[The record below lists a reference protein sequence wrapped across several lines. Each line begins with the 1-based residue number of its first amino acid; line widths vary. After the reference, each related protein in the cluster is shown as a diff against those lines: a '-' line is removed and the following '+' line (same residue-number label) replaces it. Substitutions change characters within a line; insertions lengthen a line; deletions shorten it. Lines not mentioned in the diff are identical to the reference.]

1 MYVHVF
7 STTNMQSHYMCI
19 WVTLHL
25 KGCVQDEDPTSICA
39 CILSACLS
47 TECYKYI
54 YPVGNKFRYTI
65 TLECSGVSFC
75 GCQSQA
81 EAWSVHQLIEE
92 AIYIFSKENV
102 LVTAA
107 GREDTSLNAHHLQ
120 T

>member
-1 MYVHVF
+1 MKSLHPYVHAYKARVCL
-7 STTNMQSHYMCI
+7 QSAI
-19 WVTLHL
+19 N
-25 KGCVQDEDPTSICA
+25 
-39 CILSACLS
+39 
-47 TECYKYI
+47 I

-75 GCQSQA
+75 GCQRQA

-92 AIYIFSKENV
+92 AVYIFSKENV

-107 GREDTSLNAHHLQ
+107 GGEDTSLNAHHLQ